1 MFTFHTVNSENW
13 EEVLDIFWNYF
24 MPWEPATRL
33 AGCCT
38 KKRLQDI
45 QFGFYAQKHVKKENM
60 LDGKKQ
66 QE

>member
-1 MFTFHTVNSENW
+1 LESLYALGTSHTPSW
-13 EEVLDIFWNYF
+13 L
-24 MPWEPATRL
+24 L
-33 AGCCT
+33 H

-45 QFGFYAQKHVKKENM
+45 QFGFYAQKHVKKQNM